1 MDRQTL
7 FTTLVRRFAAGR
19 VEVLATAGLG
29 YILEQSA
36 ECRQSLQALVDAC
49 GASVSAD
56 LDYRTQATGD
66 DAAIPDLVGAPPGA
80 GPELII
86 EGKFWAG
93 LTANQPCTY
102 LKRLQVGRPGCLL
115 FVGPSARMETLWPK
129 LKDACAACPPPLVPT
144 QERREQ
150 PELRAITLESGHV
163 LALASWRRVLGGFE
177 AVARAADNRDLVTDI
192 LQLGALCDAQDEEGF
207 APLSQEELTDQRV
220 ARRLT
225 HFSRLPA
232 DIVARAGREGVV
244 DVRKLNPAATSV
256 RFGNYCRI
264 GPFGAFLAID
274 WGLWARYGHGPL
286 WLLLQRW
293 KETPTPEWDGLELRL
308 AVLHEDRRLHG
319 PHRVVLDNQTQ
330 IVLGLGLLVN
340 AERDDVIADVVQQLR
355 AVTGAVGAETLPLG
369 TPPAAPITPDR
380 AGEADR

>member
-1 MDRQTL
+1 M
-7 FTTLVRRFAAGR
+7 
-19 VEVLATAGLG
+19 
-29 YILEQSA
+29 
-36 ECRQSLQALVDAC
+36 
-49 GASVSAD
+49 
-56 LDYRTQATGD
+56 
-66 DAAIPDLVGAPPGA
+66 
-80 GPELII
+80 
-86 EGKFWAG
+86 
-93 LTANQPCTY
+93 
-102 LKRLQVGRPGCLL
+102 
-115 FVGPSARMETLWPK
+115 
-129 LKDACAACPPPLVPT
+129 
-144 QERREQ
+144 
-150 PELRAITLESGHV
+150 

-207 APLSQEELTDQRV
+207 APLSAGGAHGPAGGPTANSLLAASRGHRRSCGPRGSSGRPKTQPRRDVGALRQLLPDWPLRRV
-220 ARRLT
+220 PGDRSGPLGA
-225 HFSRLPA
+225 
-232 DIVARAGREGVV
+232 
-244 DVRKLNPAATSV
+244 VRN
-256 RFGNYCRI
+256 
-264 GPFGAFLAID
+264 
-274 WGLWARYGHGPL
+274 GPL